1 MFPQVLA
8 LDITG
13 HPHSWISWEDAICLK
28 VKDRISYEYGNG
40 DILARGGVS
49 RMTGEQ
55 SRVTV
60 SSIIALKEKFKPR
73 DKIVLTNPN
82 LFQRD
87 LCMCGYCGK
96 KFREDKLTR
105 DHIVPRSRGGK
116 DVWTNV
122 ITACKAC
129 NNYKDD
135 NLLSEIDME
144 LLFVPYVPSPIEGL
158 ILKNRR
164 ILADQMSFLQAYLP
178 KHSRL
183 LQH

>member
-13 HPHSWISWEDAICLK
+13 QPHSWISWEDAVCLK
-28 VKDRISYEYGNG
+28 VKDRINYEFDGAE
-40 DILARGGVS
+40 ILARGGIS
-49 RMTGEQ
+49 RVTGKQ
-55 SRVTV
+55 SAVTV
-60 SSIIALKEKFKPR
+60 SSIISLKEKFKPR
-73 DKIVLTNPN
+73 DKIVLTNGN

-87 LCMCGYCGK
+87 LHICGYCGK

-105 DHIVPRSRGGK
+105 DHIIPRSKGGK
-116 DVWTNV
+116 DIWTNV

-135 NLLSEIDME
+135 SLLSEIDME
-144 LLFVPYVPSPIEGL
+144 LLYVPYTPSPVEAL
-158 ILKNRR
+158 ILKNRK
-164 ILADQMSFLQAYLP
+164 ILANQMDFLKAYLP

-183 LQH
+183 L